1 MQLTEQEVENRC
13 SGGTGVTAARRPSTG
28 QRRNLALA
36 NLDWAAGI
44 ARAVHAHVPDVF
56 ELRDLTQTAHLEL
69 WRAVEAYQPARGV
82 PFRAYAYPRVRG
94 AVLMQV
100 RRRHWLEA
108 TCCDPIGEEAPA
120 DHWATPAESERLDQE
135 RAFKAAAAAIAD
147 LPPLQ
152 RYIVQSYYLHGRR
165 VDKIARQM
173 HISLSR
179 AYRLRSQALAI
190 LRRQLR
196 GRGIEGIGVTWN
208 T

>member
-1 MQLTEQEVENRC
+1 M
-13 SGGTGVTAARRPSTG
+13 TAERRATSG
-28 QRRNLALA
+28 QRRNLALQ
-36 NLDWAAGI
+36 NLDWADSI
-44 ARAVHAHVPDVF
+44 ARAVRAHVPDTF
-56 ELRDLTQTAHLEL
+56 DQADLAQAARLEL
-69 WRAVEAYQPARGV
+69 WRACVDYDPSRGV
-82 PFRAYAYPRVRG
+82 PFRAYAYQRVRG
-94 AVLMQV
+94 AVLMCV
-100 RRRHWLEA
+100 RRRHWTEA

-179 AYRLRSQALAI
+179 AYRLRSQALLI